1 MYASSLALFTS
12 IGNFVYLFCI
22 SLINGFW
29 VPCVGDDYWHGVC
42 SSRAELTECDGRF
55 LWICICACV
64 GNWNDITWIWLAKI
78 HHHHLLRIILCFW
91 AIRNSGSRVVY
102 WCTIFCYYYIPQ
114 GSFIFGLIL
123 HMVFSYLFLF
133 NTTAYGIFGPPY
145 FQCLFMLVV
154 SSMIA

>member
-1 MYASSLALFTS
+1 MVSECLVMGITIETWGLLQHSWTDRMWWKILVDMY
-12 IGNFVYLFCI
+12 IY
-22 SLINGFW
+22 
-29 VPCVGDDYWHGVC
+29 
-42 SSRAELTECDGRF
+42 
-55 LWICICACV
+55 ACV
-64 GNWNDITWIWLAKI
+64 GNWNDIAWIWLAKI

-133 NTTAYGIFGPPY
+133 NTTVYGIFGPPY

-154 SSMIA
+154 SSMIAWPWTNSRTLYCMNFCK